1 MVRSNGLTY
10 ILDDLVCVIF
20 SILEIRENEVVYNIH
35 SNLEKVEM
43 QSVPYNLVT
52 YYLDLTCRT
61 RRMSLMEQKLAF
73 RVPSRLFLWFVLVN
87 LFSVY
92 NYIDLFVVY

>member
-20 SILEIRENEVVYNIH
+20 SILEIRENEVVYNIR

-52 YYLDLTCRT
+52 LLSGFD
-61 RRMSLMEQKLAF
+61 M
-73 RVPSRLFLWFVLVN
+73 
-87 LFSVY
+87 
-92 NYIDLFVVY
+92 